1 MTRLKSLVL
10 GVAAAALLAG
20 GAASPSF
27 AIEIGTFTNNLT
39 GGSIGLP
46 LGAAPPPGVY
56 SGFESLYGAPGG
68 QNGNNVGNQGLN
80 NNGVNQPLG
89 TANSSRVEF
98 DIHRDC
104 PDCVGNRL

>member
-46 LGAAPPPGVY
+46 PAPPPPGV
-56 SGFESLYGAPGG
+56 SALEFVGAPGG
-68 QNGNNVGNQGLN
+68 QNGNNVGNQGPTIT
-80 NNGVNQPLG
+80 G
-89 TANSSRVEF
+89 
-98 DIHRDC
+98 
-104 PDCVGNRL
+104 